1 MLTGGGTSPSRGPLS
16 GAGIELNAAKPG
28 SIINTASLE
37 GLSHAVYTLTVQVC
51 MCFATLQWKRLVFI
65 GFPQGAKVY
74 SGLYNGN
81 IQVWHMDA
89 YVNLPSG
96 SRPGEFRVYVSLLNL
111 CCCVTLACA

>member
-1 MLTGGGTSPSRGPLS
+1 MNVALLPGSVTPQQRGPLA
-16 GAGIELNAAKPG
+16 GAGIELSGAKPG

-37 GLSHAVYTLTVQVC
+37 GLSHAVYTLTVQ
-51 MCFATLQWKRLVFI
+51 ARLREGNDISLSELTWHVRL
-65 GFPQGAKVY
+65 QGAKVY

-96 SRPGEFRVYVSLLNL
+96 SRPGETHSARSLN
-111 CCCVTLACA
+111 